1 MEDKISVSCSEL
13 KIPFH
18 QLKELAAAGKIKLGI
33 DNSVALQISS
43 NRSLQP
49 TNKAVTGAL
58 HLWNWVAVI
67 VFIASIYLSFTSAWW
82 WFIPGI
88 FLSGI
93 IANSNKKGNAENVLD
108 EGLRDQIFYN
118 KILSAN
124 GWIYQISKSDIQMI
138 RDLIQK

>member
-1 MEDKISVSCSEL
+1 MENKISISCSEL

-18 QLKELAAAGKIKLGI
+18 QLKELAVAGKVQLGI
-33 DNSVALQISS
+33 DNSVALQIASDK
-43 NRSLQP
+43 SLQP
-49 TNKAVTGAL
+49 NNKTVTGAL

-67 VFIASIYLSFTSAWW
+67 VFIASIYLSFTSSWW

-88 FLSGI
+88 FLSGV

-108 EGLRDQIFYN
+108 EGLTDQIFYN

-124 GWIYQISKSDIQMI
+124 GWVYQISKEDVQLI
-138 RDLIQK
+138 RELIQK